1 MDMNTVVASRDG
13 IIYTEVDGEVVLMH
27 VEQGIY
33 FSLND
38 VGACIWKQ
46 MGSQVKIAD
55 LCAVVEKEFDV
66 SHRTTCRSD
75 VLSLLDQLGAE
86 GLVDTVD

>member
-46 MGSQVKIAD
+46 MGSRVKIAD
-55 LCAVVEKEFDV
+55 LCTVVEKEFDV
-66 SHRTTCRSD
+66 SPDTCRSD
-75 VLSLLDQLGAE
+75 VLSLLEQLGAE